1 MSRIRFGDIKV
12 DNKRIVKNIGIS
24 MFLKPISMILA
35 LIYTPMALS
44 FLGQEKYG
52 IWAIILNIVSWIN
65 YFDIGIG
72 NGLRNRLTEAIAKD
86 DKQNAQIFISTAYLG
101 SAVMAGVFFILLVV
115 CWHFMGLTD
124 FFNLNVDDENID
136 IIIFISLFFVCVN
149 FVLALSKTSAYAI
162 QQSSLNSIMGVI
174 GHILQIIVL
183 FGLSKFFHE
192 SLLAV
197 ALMYGLI
204 SLIDN
209 LLLFFSLAGKNVY
222 LRPKLSMIR
231 VRYMKPLVSLGIGFF
246 VMQICTLVLNTT
258 DNLLISSLYGST
270 SVTPY
275 NIVYKC
281 FYMVVQVHG
290 IIIMPMWSAYTEAAA
305 HNDIQWIKNTIRK
318 INFIT
323 LLFTL
328 GTVMGVLLFEPFAAI
343 WLGERLEYGKTLIV
357 VVAVYMIA
365 QMYSNNYS
373 SFLCG
378 VGHIKVS
385 IVISVVGAIM
395 NIPLSIFFAKNMD
408 MYLSGII
415 LGSFIVMSINV
426 ICLPSVAYRWIRS
439 HENRM
444 DISDFGI

>member
-1 MSRIRFGDIKV
+1 MIQEKVVMNNIR
-12 DNKRIVKNIGIS
+12 NISKEKLTLNMLIS
-24 MFLKPISMILA
+24 TICKPISMVISY
-35 LIYTPMALS
+35 IYVPIVLNY
-44 FLGQEKYG
+44 LGAEKYG
-52 IWAIILNIVSWIN
+52 IWSTILTILSWIS

-209 LLLFFSLAGKNVY
+209 LLLFLQ
-222 LRPKLSMIR
+222 L
-231 VRYMKPLVSLGIGFF
+231 
-246 VMQICTLVLNTT
+246 
-258 DNLLISSLYGST
+258 
-270 SVTPY
+270 
-275 NIVYKC
+275 
-281 FYMVVQVHG
+281 FY
-290 IIIMPMWSAYTEAAA
+290 
-305 HNDIQWIKNTIRK
+305 
-318 INFIT
+318 
-323 LLFTL
+323 
-328 GTVMGVLLFEPFAAI
+328 
-343 WLGERLEYGKTLIV
+343 
-357 VVAVYMIA
+357 
-365 QMYSNNYS
+365 
-373 SFLCG
+373 
-378 VGHIKVS
+378 
-385 IVISVVGAIM
+385 
-395 NIPLSIFFAKNMD
+395 
-408 MYLSGII
+408 I
-415 LGSFIVMSINV
+415 L
-426 ICLPSVAYRWIRS
+426 
-439 HENRM
+439 
-444 DISDFGI
+444 